1 MKVMKR
7 LGLFALLIVMVLA
20 VSGCSKPPDSQMQ
33 QATAALQAAEAAG
46 APQYASDAWNRAKQA
61 VDQMKAELSAQ
72 DKRFALFRNYGKV
85 TALAG
90 DALRLA
96 KQALADADAK
106 KKQLGSEVTATL
118 AELGKSLESARNQLS
133 RLPRIKGL
141 DAGALKAALS
151 AAGRQLDQART
162 SLSAG
167 AFDKA
172 MAVAS
177 QAREAITKVLRAIE
191 KATGAP
197 PSRKR

>member
-1 MKVMKR
+1 MKR
-7 LGLFALLIVMVLA
+7 LGLLAVMMVMVL
-20 VSGCSKPPDSQMQ
+20 VVVGCGKAPDAKLA

-46 APQYASDAWNRAKQA
+46 APQYAPDAWDRAKQA
-61 VDQMKAELSAQ
+61 VDKMKAELAAQ
-72 DKRFALFRNYGKV
+72 GKRFALFRNYGKV

-96 KQALADADAK
+96 NQALAGADAK
-106 KKQLGSEVTATL
+106 KKQLSSEVTATL
-118 AELGKSLESARNQLS
+118 AELGKSLESARSKLS
-133 RLPRIKGL
+133 KLPRMKGL
-141 DAGALKAALS
+141 DAAALRSALS

-162 SLSAG
+162 NLAAG
-167 AFDKA
+167 AFDRA

-177 QAREAITKVLRAIE
+177 QAREAITKVLKAIE

>member
-7 LGLFALLIVMVLA
+7 FGLFALLIVMILA
-20 VSGCSKPPDSQMQ
+20 VAGCGKAPDTKLA

-46 APQYASDAWNRAKQA
+46 APQYAPDAWDRAKQA
-61 VDQMKAELSAQ
+61 VDKMKAELAAQ
-72 DKRFALFRNYGKV
+72 GKRFALFRNYGKV

-90 DALRLA
+90 DALRMA
-96 KQALADADAK
+96 NQALADVDAK
-106 KKQLGSEVTATL
+106 KKQLSGEVTATL
-118 AELGKSLESARNQLS
+118 AELGKSLESARSQLS
-133 RLPRIKGL
+133 KLPRMKGL
-141 DAGALKAALS
+141 DAAALRSALS

-162 SLSAG
+162 NLTAG
-167 AFDKA
+167 AFDRA

-177 QAREAITKVLRAIE
+177 QAREAITKVLKAIE

>member
-1 MKVMKR
+1 MKR

-20 VSGCSKPPDSQMQ
+20 VAGCGKAPDTPLA

-61 VDQMKAELSAQ
+61 VDRMTAEFEAQ
-72 DKRFALFRNYGKV
+72 GKRFALFRNYGKV
-85 TALAG
+85 KALAG
-90 DALRLA
+90 EALRMA
-96 KQALADADAK
+96 KQAAADADAR
-106 KKQLGSEVTATL
+106 KKQLSGEVTSTL
-118 AELGKSLESARNQLS
+118 AELGKSLEAARNQIS

-141 DAGALKAALS
+141 DVGALKSQLN
-151 AAGRQLDQART
+151 AAGKQLDQART
-162 SLSAG
+162 NLTAG

-177 QAREAITKVLRAIE
+177 QAREAITKALKAIE
-191 KATGAP
+191 KAKGSP